1 MMKLS
6 KIWSIIGALFVVAL
20 ISSTLLTLV
29 YNITKEPIQE
39 AQNRL
44 VSEGIKD
51 VIVTDFDNDPF
62 AEKLVVRRGKERY
75 TLYPARNKGY
85 VTSIVM
91 KSMSNKGFGGRIDV
105 IVGFLLDGR
114 ISGYKVI
121 AHKETP
127 GLGSKIDDKSFKEQ
141 IIGMFPNSPSFNVR
155 QDGGEVDAVTGATIS
170 SRALIDAI
178 KRAYKGYKKFNAGN
192 SDE

>member
-1 MMKLS
+1 MMKFS
-6 KIWSIIGALFVVAL
+6 KIWSIIGTLFIVAL

-29 YNITKEPIQE
+29 YNITEEPIKE
-39 AQNRL
+39 AQNRII
-44 VSEGIKD
+44 SDGIKE
-51 VIVTDFDNDPF
+51 VIVTEFDNDPF
-62 AEKLVVRRGKERY
+62 AEKIVVRRGKERY

-91 KSMSNKGFGGRIDV
+91 KSLSNNGFGGRIDI

-121 AHKETP
+121 SHKETP
-127 GLGSKIDDKSFKEQ
+127 GLGSKIDEKGFKER
-141 IIGMFPNSPSFNVR
+141 IIGMSPNTSSFNVR
-155 QDGGEVDAVTGATIS
+155 QDGGEIDAITGATIS

-178 KRAYKGYKKFNAGN
+178 KRAYRGYKKFNTGN